1 MNSRAILFVFLSTLI
16 MMLAIILRPAPDV
29 GQFDNNAPNALVAD
43 ANPDQVEA
51 VGDTDTDT
59 DTETETEY

>member
-29 GQFDNNAPNALVAD
+29 GQFDDKAQNAEVAD
-43 ANPDQVEA
+43 ANPNQMAA
-51 VGDTDTDT
+51 VGG
-59 DTETETEY
+59 TEG